1 LPELAATPASPPPAY
16 SQPGGPLRPPTYWQ
30 PKGGSSAYGYAPQP
44 TFASGATPAWAPKPS
59 KITKPRATGI
69 DWLLALLMLLGL
81 LGLLITQVLVWIC
94 SSDPTVSLGAFD
106 GVIKAWPAAL
116 SDPTTTPLMMAAI
129 LGLEICAVLI
139 PLRVIDWFWQ
149 HKGGRGA
156 WVAWLAAAFGL
167 SLGAF
172 WAWGLTS
179 AALTVW
185 LWFIIGGLF
194 AAVVWGNPRS
204 AGAAIT
210 RFWSAHRLPGV
221 RSGASG
227 FRPAVLL
234 AFYLAIVPAGMGLLG
249 ATTADLAANLPSEV
263 TISGYASLA
272 MPLTGATIDIS
283 ALGSDGQSGA
293 SLASAV
299 TDKNGYYSLSV
310 WRSPGT
316 ALRLRS
322 SGGSYVDEISG
333 QSISAGPNDSLSAI
347 LSAAIPA
354 TDAASAPAGEE
365 PTSLEPLTS
374 LTPLST
380 FATQRAQVL
389 IGAGDPVDDSI
400 LVSYG
405 AVARQYDVASLTDV
419 YPDIANLAL
428 DAQPEAPL
436 YASRQLG
443 LILAGLDQEAN
454 TLGVSEFALTEAIAQ
469 DISDGDLDGQI
480 GSSPIMVNGT
490 VQLPADATS
499 AKLQAGINIVG
510 ASVSNLTYL
519 PTPELSPWVSSPI
532 VLLRGLGDIGVYVWN
547 PSLPAFVDGHA
558 GASAIQTGG
567 GSGQVTCVLADGE
580 LPAHFWLSD
589 CQIHYEGV
597 PVLMSG
603 HMWTSSPFSVKVS
616 DTSMPSQS
624 TTVIFQISVI
634 VGPPEIETEDHECPP
649 AGQPCSVRVATARGG
664 VSPYVFFASSYFGG
678 RYPLGMFM
686 KTINSGGTMKTPALG
701 DLGGDEGWMYDLSVA
716 PSISATRAGSYSFQ
730 VCAVDYDGFAA
741 CDKAAIIVPPAPTP
755 SPGPALAPTPVLAA
769 NWDGT
774 YTFPMIAGESFAD
787 PKLSG
792 GCSGQVYAPQVEGA
806 ISMLL
811 TYKERLNSWK
821 MPPFVVRNDII
832 VGGSL
837 DSDED
842 LAIDSANQAHYSY
855 QDAIFVWTFSYNG
868 AGGAQVSM
876 VATASGSNP
885 SYTCTFTWIG
895 TRN

>member
-1 LPELAATPASPPPAY
+1 
-16 SQPGGPLRPPTYWQ
+16 
-30 PKGGSSAYGYAPQP
+30 
-44 TFASGATPAWAPKPS
+44 
-59 KITKPRATGI
+59 
-69 DWLLALLMLLGL
+69 M
-81 LGLLITQVLVWIC
+81 GLLITQVLAWIC
-94 SSDPTVSLGAFD
+94 AFDPTISLGAFD
-106 GVIKAWPAAL
+106 RVIEAWPAAL

-129 LGLEICAVLI
+129 LGLELCAVII

-156 WVAWLAAAFGL
+156 WAAYLAAAFGL

-172 WAWGLTS
+172 WAWGLKS

-194 AAVVWGNPRS
+194 AAVVWGNPRG

-227 FRPAVLL
+227 ARAAILL
-234 AFYLAIVPAGMGLLG
+234 AFYLAVVPAGMGFLG
-249 ATTADLAANLPSEV
+249 VTVGDGVANAPSDV

-272 MPLTGATIDIS
+272 TPLTGATIDIS
-283 ALGSDGQSGA
+283 ALGADQSGA
-293 SLASAV
+293 PLASAV
-299 TDKNGYYSLSV
+299 TDKNGFYGLSV

-316 ALRLRS
+316 ALLLRS

-389 IGAGDPVDDSI
+389 IGAGDPIDDSI

-405 AVARQYDVASLTDV
+405 AVARQYDLASLTDV

-428 DAQPEAPL
+428 DAQPEGPL

-454 TLGVSEFALTEAIAQ
+454 TLGVSEFALTGAIAQ

-558 GASAIQTGG
+558 GVSAIQTGG

-589 CQIHYEGV
+589 CQIHYGGV

-603 HMWTSSPFSVKVS
+603 HAWTSSPFSVKVS

-624 TTVIFQISVI
+624 TTAIFQISVI
-634 VGPPEIETEDHECPP
+634 VGPPEIKTENHECPP

-664 VSPYVFFASSYFGG
+664 VSPYVFFASSYVGG

-701 DLGGDEGWMYDLSVA
+701 DLGGDEGWMYDLSLA
-716 PSISATRAGSYSFQ
+716 PSISATRAGKYSFE

-741 CDKAAIIVPPAPTP
+741 CDKAAIIVPPALTP
-755 SPGPALAPTPVLAA
+755 SPALSTPPPASAGENPAPAGES
-769 NWDGT
+769 WDGT
-774 YTFPMIAGESFAD
+774 YTLTPTKPGTNVDDFCAGGLGVDVASIEQGFSSIVVSNNQVPFG
-787 PKLSG
+787 SG
-792 GCSGQVYAPQVEGA
+792 HLP
-806 ISMLL
+806 
-811 TYKERLNSWK
+811 
-821 MPPFVVRNDII
+821 
-832 VGGSL
+832 
-837 DSDED
+837 
-842 LAIDSANQAHYSY
+842 IDSSGHAKYS
-855 QDAIFVWTFSYNG
+855 QSDSTGSENVTFSFTLDTTGAHVSVAAVLVQNNSYNNG
-868 AGGAQVSM
+868 VNTIGGQ
-876 VATASGSNP
+876 
-885 SYTCTFTWIG
+885 CTFNFTG
-895 TRN
+895 SRN

>member
-1 LPELAATPASPPPAY
+1 MPSGYGPPPPWPPPGYGPVPGYPAGFGYAPPPA
-16 SQPGGPLRPPTYWQ
+16 PGFTPPKT
-30 PKGGSSAYGYAPQP
+30 PKLARRRS
-44 TFASGATPAWAPKPS
+44 
-59 KITKPRATGI
+59 TGI
-69 DWLLALLMLLGL
+69 DWLLILLAGLGL
-81 LGLLITQVLVWIC
+81 MGLLITQVLVWIRG
-94 SSDPTVSLGAFD
+94 SDPTVSLGAFD

-116 SDPTTTPLMMAAI
+116 SDPTATPLMMAAI
-129 LGLEICAVLI
+129 LGLEMCAVLI

-149 HKGGRGA
+149 HKSGRGA
-156 WVAWLAAAFGL
+156 WAAYLAAAFGL

-172 WAWGLTS
+172 WAWGLKS

-194 AAVVWGNPRS
+194 AAVVLGNPRG

-210 RFWSAHRLPGV
+210 RFWSAHRLPGIK
-221 RSGASG
+221 SGASG
-227 FRPAVLL
+227 PRAAILL
-234 AFYLAIVPAGMGLLG
+234 AFYLAVVPAGMGFLG

-272 MPLTGATIDIS
+272 TPLTGATIEVS
-283 ALGSDGQSGA
+283 ALGGDDQSGA

-299 TDKNGYYSLSV
+299 TDKNGYYSLNV
-310 WRSPGT
+310 WRSPGE
-316 ALRLRS
+316 ALLVRS
-322 SGGSYVDEISG
+322 SGGSYVDEIS
-333 QSISAGPNDSLSAI
+333 QRSIAAEPNDSLSAI
-347 LSAAIPA
+347 ASSAIPA
-354 TDAASAPAGEE
+354 TDAASAPADGQ

-389 IGAGDPVDDSI
+389 IGAGDPIDDSI

-405 AVARQYDVASLTDV
+405 AVARQYDLASLTDV

-454 TLGVSEFALTEAIAQ
+454 TLGVSEFALTGAIAQ

-480 GSSPIMVNGT
+480 GSSPIMINRT

-510 ASVSNLTYL
+510 AWVSNLTYL

-589 CQIHYEGV
+589 CQIHYDGV

-624 TTVIFQISVI
+624 TTAIFQISVI
-634 VGPPEIETEDHECPP
+634 VGPPEIKTENHECPP
-649 AGQPCSVRVATARGG
+649 AGQACSVRVATARGG
-664 VSPYVFFASSYFGG
+664 VSPYVFFASSYLGG

-701 DLGGDEGWMYDLSVA
+701 DLGGDEGWMYDLSLA

-741 CDKAAIIVPPAPTP
+741 CDEAMLIVPPALTP
-755 SPGPALAPTPVLAA
+755 SPALSTPPPAPAGGNPAPAGES
-769 NWDGT
+769 WDGT
-774 YTFPMIAGESFAD
+774 YTLTPTKPGTNVDDFCTGGLGVDVASIEQG
-787 PKLSG
+787 LSSIVVSNNKVRFG
-792 GCSGQVYAPQVEGA
+792 SGQLP
-806 ISMLL
+806 
-811 TYKERLNSWK
+811 
-821 MPPFVVRNDII
+821 
-832 VGGSL
+832 
-837 DSDED
+837 
-842 LAIDSANQAHYSY
+842 IDSSDHAKYS
-855 QDAIFVWTFSYNG
+855 QSDSTGSENVTFSFTLDTTGAHVSVAAVLVQNNSYNNG
-868 AGGAQVSM
+868 VNTIGGQ
-876 VATASGSNP
+876 
-885 SYTCTFTWIG
+885 CTFNFTG
-895 TRN
+895 ARN